1 MRAAATLPT
10 GEERLMGPDEMIVS
24 KTDLKGVISYANQAF
39 CRLAAMSEEDL
50 IGKPHNIIRH
60 PDMPRCVFK
69 LLWDT
74 LAAREE
80 VFAYVLNL
88 AADGAHYWVFAHVT
102 PTYDRGGQV
111 IGYHSNRR
119 CPDRQAVTTVTG
131 SLRETARRGAPPQQF
146 SRRAGGLQP
155 DARRTAQR
163 TGTQLRR
170 VPLEGNP
177 MKPPSRR
184 LGGRAGRD
192 GDELRTA
199 LRAIADGANSA
210 ASGELETPD

>member
-1 MRAAATLPT
+1 MRAAPVRPT
-10 GEERLMGPDEMIVS
+10 GEERLLAADEMIVS

-39 CRLAAMSEEDL
+39 CRLAALPEEEL
-50 IGKPHNIIRH
+50 IGQPHNIIRH

-102 PTYDRGGQV
+102 PTYDRSGQV

-119 CPDRQAVTTVTG
+119 CPDRRPIATVTG
-131 SLRETARRGAPPQQF
+131 LYA
-146 SRRAGGLQP
+146 
-155 DARRTAQR
+155 
-163 TGTQLRR
+163 QLRAEEER
-170 VPLEGNP
+170 HT
-177 MKPPSRR
+177 SSA
-184 LGGRAGRD
+184 AGLSASSTMLTEFLTSQ
-192 GDELRTA
+192 GVSYDEL
-199 LRAIADGANSA
+199 IWKV
-210 ASGELETPD
+210 TP

>member
-1 MRAAATLPT
+1 MRAPTIQPT
-10 GEERLMGPDEMIVS
+10 GEERLLGPDEMIVS
-24 KTDLKGVISYANQAF
+24 KTDLKGVITYANPAF
-39 CRLAAMSEEDL
+39 CRLAAMSEDEL

-102 PTYDRGGQV
+102 PTYDQSGTV

-119 CPDRQAVTTVTG
+119 SPNRQAVTTVTG
-131 SLRETARRGAPPQQF
+131 LYAQLREQEHRHSSSSEGLAAS
-146 SRRAGGLQP
+146 SRMLGELL
-155 DARRTAQR
+155 TAQH
-163 TGTQLRR
+163 LSYDAF
-170 VPLEGNP
+170 VW
-177 MKPPSRR
+177 KV
-184 LGGRAGRD
+184 
-192 GDELRTA
+192 
-199 LRAIADGANSA
+199 
-210 ASGELETPD
+210 TP